1 MSVRMTKKE
10 YTGMSEKTPETIIE
24 KIAKYSAGLEAVS
37 RKRRRDFHKYPE
49 TAWLE
54 MRTSAIIAETLTE
67 LGYEVLTGM
76 SGRSQNGRTG
86 KNRT

>member
-67 LGYEVLTGM
+67 LGYEVLTGRQVCLEEARM
-76 SGRSQNGRTG
+76 GVP
-86 KNRT
+86 